1 MISTQTRRAALAV
14 LGAPVSPSMSP
25 FMSPYPPTTR
35 SLFCCSV
42 AKPKVG
48 IAASCAK
55 FGLVLAC
62 LSQFAGCANSIFSEG
77 VDALTPYRVEIVQG
91 NVVTREQLSQ
101 VRVGMGREQVRG
113 VLGAPLLTD
122 MFHEARW
129 DYVFSL
135 RQRGQTVQNRKVTV
149 WFEGD
154 VLKKIDAPSDLPSEN
169 DFVATLPVKRA
180 SRANDPKLELSAA
193 EREVVPKP
201 VVRDTPSSTP
211 VGALRPFPPLEP
223 AK

>member
-1 MISTQTRRAALAV
+1 M
-14 LGAPVSPSMSP
+14 SPSP
-25 FMSPYPPTTR
+25 QTPH
-35 SLFCCSV
+35 SLFRCRV
-42 AKPKVG
+42 AKPRVG
-48 IAASCAK
+48 IAVSCAK
-55 FGLVLAC
+55 FGLVLAGFTQ
-62 LSQFAGCANSIFSEG
+62 LAGCANSIFSEG
-77 VDALTPYRVEIVQG
+77 IDALTPYRVEIVQG
-91 NVVTREQLSQ
+91 NVVTREQLTQ

-135 RQRGQTVQNRKVTV
+135 RQRGQMVQSRKVTV

-154 VLKKIDAPSDLPSEN
+154 VLKKVDAPSDLPSEN

-180 SRANDPKLELSAA
+180 SQTNDPKLELSAA
-193 EREVVPKP
+193 ERELVPKP
-201 VVRDTPSSTP
+201 VARETPSSTP